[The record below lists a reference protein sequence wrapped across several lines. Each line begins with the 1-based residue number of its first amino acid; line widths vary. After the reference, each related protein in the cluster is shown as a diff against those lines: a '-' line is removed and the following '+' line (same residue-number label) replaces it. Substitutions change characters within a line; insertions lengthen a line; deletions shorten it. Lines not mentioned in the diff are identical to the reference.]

1 MAELW
6 IGWKKQDVGH
16 EYCSQFSLREVN
28 WGPEPVFPV
37 EAELRW
43 ENAVT
48 CFHLQ
53 LSPCFWSRGSGLPE
67 NHEVPGGVGRHAV
80 QHVLIDF
87 SLFVQRFHNLPLHE
101 VLVPQVALPQ
111 HAVQNHRGG
120 RLHLSGSLPQPQ
132 RGPVSHLGKDTR
144 SGWEVPG
151 SSEPTRLQWVFKK
164 PHRLWNL
171 TVLLYTSGL
180 KCSPLSLR
188 RVAVKTITSSTQ
200 CSLCAKHCS

>member
-1 MAELW
+1 MFL
-6 IGWKKQDVGH
+6 
-16 EYCSQFSLREVN
+16 
-28 WGPEPVFPV
+28 V

-43 ENAVT
+43 ENAVK
-48 CFHLQ
+48 CFHLK

-87 SLFVQRFHNLPLHE
+87 RLFVQHFHHLPLHE

-120 RLHLSGSLPQPQ
+120 RLHLGGSLPQPQ

-144 SGWEVPG
+144 SG
-151 SSEPTRLQWVFKK
+151 
-164 PHRLWNL
+164 
-171 TVLLYTSGL
+171 
-180 KCSPLSLR
+180 
-188 RVAVKTITSSTQ
+188 
-200 CSLCAKHCS
+200 